1 MKPQP
6 TDRCRQLLEQVSRY
20 LDGDLSAAER
30 RTVGQHL
37 RRCPCCQHVAE
48 SLKHTVDA
56 CHKAGGARLP
66 ADVRSRARAR
76 IATLLAS
83 GAVTTPRAR
92 G

>member
-20 LDGDLSAAER
+20 LDGDLSAAQR

-37 RRCPCCQHVAE
+37 RRCPCCQHIADG
-48 SLKHTVDA
+48 LKHTVDA

-83 GAVTTPRAR
+83 SSVPPRRA
-92 G
+92 